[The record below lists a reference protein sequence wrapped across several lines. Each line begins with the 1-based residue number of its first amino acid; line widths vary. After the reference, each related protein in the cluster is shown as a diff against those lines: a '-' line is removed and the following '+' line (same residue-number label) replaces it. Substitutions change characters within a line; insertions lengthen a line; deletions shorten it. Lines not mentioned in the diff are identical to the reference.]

1 MKVTDDEY
9 VRDSSK
15 ALLELVND
23 FVKSDSSMTS
33 TTIGKLFADE
43 GAYDGNDIF
52 RYLADNGILPCI
64 KVRKNSRVRWKKE
77 NILRNLSIISQKK
90 DLQKWKDSIVRY

>member
-23 FVKSDSSMTS
+23 VVKSDSSMTS
-33 TTIGKLFADE
+33 TTIGKLFGDE

-52 RYLADNGILPCI
+52 RYL
-64 KVRKNSRVRWKKE
+64 R
-77 NILRNLSIISQKK
+77 
-90 DLQKWKDSIVRY
+90 